1 MKHKGILI
9 VGVLILGMGVG
20 GGGIDGTHQVG
31 RASAASNGFSGAS
44 TTGFALQLDGNV
56 SQSLNTG
63 GLVKAMLY
71 VDPTQPVG
79 QQIVRCYNS
88 QTSGSAVSTPPC
100 GFTLANPYTGVW
112 YVSFGFD
119 VSQRFAVA
127 SSRYNGY
134 GISIGYSSET
144 GLNNNT
150 IAVAIF
156 ETYAHPLVYPNDGN
170 YTLIVY

>member
-1 MKHKGILI
+1 MKRKRSLI
-9 VGVLILGMGVG
+9 VAFILGLVIGGVSG
-20 GGGIDGTHQVG
+20 GAYQVG
-31 RASAASNGFSGAS
+31 RASAASNGFIGAS
-44 TTGFALQLDGNV
+44 ITGYALQFDGNA

-71 VDPTQPVG
+71 VDPTRPVG

-100 GFTLANPYTGVW
+100 GFTLTNPAAGNW
-112 YVSFGFD
+112 YINFGFD

-127 SSRYNGY
+127 SSRYSNY
-134 GISIGYSSET
+134 GISLGYSSDT

-150 IAVAIF
+150 LAVGVY
-156 ETYAHPLVYPNDGN
+156 ETDAYPPVYQNDGK
-170 YTLIVY
+170 YTLVVY